1 MVGQNTIVHVVQ
13 NGETLESIA
22 KKYKTTVANI
32 KAGNPETMSDIYV
45 GMRLEILVN
54 QYLPYQDDNIAH
66 QNEASSYSE
75 RLQSE
80 QVENKNKVFKT
91 DIGGDGFVGG
101 TDYTFMLDPDNKI
114 YGFRA
119 NGNDTSIMSG
129 LLGLSFGVEWEA
141 RDHGSYSLFL
151 GLGLMPRYVAGPIMI
166 GFHLYPYLNW
176 LFYEE
181 IVDFYNSGKPK
192 YDKNDKVSYGAAL
205 DVMAGIKLWTTQKG
219 TQVYLTG
226 SYELVAPEFKTDNT
240 FKKGIWGIGITTIGI
255 F

>member
-1 MVGQNTIVHVVQ
+1 
-13 NGETLESIA
+13 
-22 KKYKTTVANI
+22 
-32 KAGNPETMSDIYV
+32 
-45 GMRLEILVN
+45 
-54 QYLPYQDDNIAH
+54 
-66 QNEASSYSE
+66 
-75 RLQSE
+75 
-80 QVENKNKVFKT
+80 
-91 DIGGDGFVGG
+91 
-101 TDYTFMLDPDNKI
+101 
-114 YGFRA
+114 
-119 NGNDTSIMSG
+119 
-129 LLGLSFGVEWEA
+129 
-141 RDHGSYSLFL
+141 
-151 GLGLMPRYVAGPIMI
+151 MPRYVAGPIMI

-226 SYELVAPEFKTDNT
+226 SYESVAPEFKTDNT